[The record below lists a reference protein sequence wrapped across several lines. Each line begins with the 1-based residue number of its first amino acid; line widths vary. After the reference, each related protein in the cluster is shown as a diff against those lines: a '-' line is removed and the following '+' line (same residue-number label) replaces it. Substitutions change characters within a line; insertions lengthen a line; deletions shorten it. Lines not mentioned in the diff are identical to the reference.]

1 MRSSLNAMKC
11 IYNAFTTTAVLA
23 VLLMVVLMADKSI
36 VGVMTVQEE
45 QMTWLAL
52 TN

>member
-1 MRSSLNAMKC
+1 MRSSLTAMKC